1 MTIEQ
6 RFERDL
12 PLILDDIAAGAYPD
26 YIDDVLSTT
35 ARGRQRPGWTFPERW
50 LPVDLVTTRVPTT
63 RMPWR
68 QLGVLALLALLI
80 AAAIG
85 LYAGA
90 TQVRVPAPFGPA
102 GNGLIA
108 YAAGGDIFTADPVTG
123 DSRAIVA
130 STDTDLGPRF
140 SRDGRQI
147 IFQRSI
153 DGDRSELYLV
163 RPDGTELTLLTPEPL
178 QLTPS
183 ELGEPWEQ
191 YQFSP
196 DGASVLI
203 AADSGI
209 LIAHSAGSG
218 KPTRIPVG
226 MGVTEPSFRPP
237 DGREILYVGKPAG
250 ASHHGLFAVD
260 MATSQVRTI
269 VSAPQGFDL
278 GGANWSPDGSQ
289 IAYWMWGGPGSDIGA
304 TARTHVVNADGTGD
318 RLLDVPPGA
327 FWMMGSD
334 WSNDGTR
341 LFLLRGY
348 SIGVDAVRPV
358 VVPTDGSSLGVE
370 IPYSGSLIEE
380 CCGYFEWA
388 PDDTSILGR
397 PAGATGRPEQQVII
411 DPTTGTHRTA
421 PWASTS
427 DPAWQRVAE

>member
-90 TQVRVPAPFGPA
+90 TRVRVPAPFGPA

-108 YAAGGDIFTADPVTG
+108 YAAGGDIYTADPVTG
-123 DSRAIVA
+123 ASRAIVA
-130 STDTDLGPRF
+130 STGTDLGPRF

-153 DGDRSELYLV
+153 DGDRSELYVV
-163 RPDGTELTLLTPEPL
+163 RPDGTELALLTPEPVR
-178 QLTPS
+178 LTPS

-196 DGASVLI
+196 DGRSVLI
-203 AADSGI
+203 AAESGI
-209 LIAHSAGSG
+209 RIAQSDGSG
-218 KPTRIPVG
+218 EPTAILVG
-226 MGVTEPSFRPP
+226 MAVTEPSFRPP
-237 DGREILYVGKPAG
+237 DGREILFVGNPG
-250 ASHHGLFAVD
+250 GGGHGLFAVD
-260 MATSQVRTI
+260 TAAGKVRTI
-269 VSAPQGFDL
+269 FSAPQGFDL
-278 GGANWSPDGSQ
+278 GGANWSPDGSR
-289 IAYWMWGGPGSDIGA
+289 IAYWMWGGPGSDTAI
-304 TARTHVVNADGTGD
+304 TARTHIINADGTGD
-318 RLLDVPPGA
+318 RLLDIPPGA

-341 LFLLRGY
+341 LLLLRGY
-348 SIGVDAVRPV
+348 SIGVDAVRPAV
-358 VVPTDGSSLGVE
+358 APTDGSSVGVE
-370 IPYSGSLIEE
+370 IPYGGSLIEE

-388 PDDTSILGR
+388 PDDTRILGR
-397 PAGATGRPEQQVII
+397 PTDATRRPGQQVII
-411 DPTTGTHRTA
+411 DPTTATYRTA

-427 DPAWQRVAE
+427 DPAWQRVAR